1 MRKRKAIIEFV
12 LPIFAYSVVIILLG
26 IVVTIFSQG
35 LPLFRNYSVKYFLF
49 GTEWRPVKDPPLFGS
64 LPLVVASLYVTIS
77 AMLISVPIGVSTAIY
92 LSKLSSTRTSSV
104 LKPVVELL
112 ASIPS
117 VVYGFFGVVF
127 LGPLLQKVFN
137 VQVGLNGLN
146 ASIILSMM
154 ALPTIASLT
163 EDAISSVSRDIEIA
177 SYGIGASRLET
188 LLHITLP
195 ASLPGIIGAVALGFG
210 RAIGETMAVL
220 MVAGG
225 ATAIP
230 TSILNPMRPITAGIA
245 AEMSEAAVGSLHYQA
260 LFSLAIILMLFILA
274 FNLIAQYFKKKISK
288 RGL

>member
-1 MRKRKAIIEFV
+1 MRKRKAIIEFI

-49 GTEWRPVKDPPLFGS
+49 GAEWRPVKDPPLFGS
-64 LPLVVASLYVTIS
+64 LPLVVASLYVTIF

-92 LSKLSSTRTSSV
+92 LSKLSSTRTSNI

-195 ASLPGIIGAVALGFG
+195 ASLPGIIGSVALGFG

-245 AEMSEAAVGSLHYQA
+245 AEMSEAAVGSMHYQA